1 MVNCFQKG
9 PLRLFYTVYTT
20 PPKTLKP
27 ETAPDVNRIVIQEM
41 VNDII
46 DKTKDAKTAT
56 TSSTCSSEAKAHET
70 IINED
75 SVAIGLDKVSINLES
90 KPEKGIQNISVNT
103 NTAEQTK
110 ADSDT
115 AQAVDKAK
123 ECILQK
129 ESDKE
134 KEEIKATSHNK
145 SLNDTDINENT
156 SLSEKVIESTSD
168 DSGNFSLNDS
178 FENSVSDI
186 SKSESDDIANTQTS
200 KDIGKDKKDIDE
212 SKGTPCKD
220 KTDENM
226 NSDGHDVHD
235 EVFHETKHS
244 ALKSKSDLEETL
256 VGDCD
261 VKTISKEN
269 INNPKNRERLIEECD
284 KIEADKSDESPSV
297 SETIECSTSTSDL
310 DTLKAPVSSSV
321 HSVPRIYGKD
331 DLVSEPIVS
340 STQNTQGCQ
349 TDDGESE
356 SPKSMEVSEKE
367 DAITT
372 SNYDCNRLRIDVS
385 CETENFEVD
394 RQLSRESVSVSTDTE
409 ELKNDISQ
417 KRKSVDSATSTDI
430 PYKSARRGS
439 VDSGTFTEIQEKVI
453 KPLSPRKLSPHRA
466 GKEAQPLSPTKIT
479 LKLTS
484 PPVPVKRPNHSPSR
498 SDPTSSTFLSQFESF
513 VNNELPDTSQD
524 YEPPYT
530 TSPRSSTG
538 TSVTSMKTQEK
549 VKAKEMYIS
558 KAVGMKP
565 DSSEK
570 KSVPEVTVKRPRG
583 RPPKNKTTETN
594 LVTKHKT
601 HKSRS
606 SSPKYQ
612 KYERQKSESFALAGK
627 SEGKLL
633 ASDCSEPKRRKHNSE
648 KSETPSDG
656 QQEERKIPKHF
667 VLFSNGK
674 YTLATENNISKFK
687 QSSPLSPTRT
697 VWDTVL
703 SSYGDKE
710 KHKYSKSA
718 KSNNTALTKKNE
730 HKVERS
736 VEKTHK
742 STILPSQESTQPKLK
757 PLRIVISEP
766 LPILSQSFNQG
777 AQSEESKTKMSSGP
791 IRDYNVSNMAKTVTV
806 SKTKTDSNTDI
817 KKDNYLSK
825 YMVSD
830 AKSVNTTNASKSVSS
845 AAATKSGS
853 SSTTSS
859 KTTTDTHKFAMSS
872 KSSRSVTATK
882 VSKTMMAINVSK
894 PVTATSVSKTLA
906 TTSSIPPITV
916 PSLNYNQSKDLPS
929 PGDSKPIK
937 TPEYRHQSPF
947 FASLSGAKL
956 TSPHRPSAHLNI
968 PNLNSHFAGTHYLYA
983 QNNYR
988 YTNDRLGC
996 PPYRSLPGLGSAEA
1010 KAVGMGMSAVTAN
1023 THRDIA
1029 TSHSAMMSPFI
1040 SPLSIPSMLPMPAT
1054 QALPFTN
1061 SNLIASTKGHSPDST
1076 RSHIPARPDIHHA
1089 FNIPMSNMSN
1099 IKPVPKQTSVARKTK
1114 EKSIDNVISAITEMR
1129 AKKEVSLNEQLT
1141 GMDLSTKNRN
1151 SPMLSDRNDVG
1162 SDTRCKD
1169 SDKSSEKDKFVT
1181 SESSDK
1187 IKDKY
1192 AFTDEDEIPSK
1203 RPSLHV
1209 K

>member
-1 MVNCFQKG
+1 M
-9 PLRLFYTVYTT
+9 FYTVYTT
-20 PPKTLKP
+20 PPKALKP
-27 ETAPDVNRIVIQEM
+27 ETNQDVNRIVIQEM

-46 DKTKDAKTAT
+46 DKTKDAKTAAP
-56 TSSTCSSEAKAHET
+56 SSTCNSEAKVDES
-70 IINED
+70 ILKKN
-75 SVAIGLDKVSINLES
+75 SVAIGLEEISVSLDAKPDKD
-90 KPEKGIQNISVNT
+90 KQNISLDANSNSKIV
-103 NTAEQTK
+103 
-110 ADSDT
+110 
-115 AQAVDKAK
+115 
-123 ECILQK
+123 
-129 ESDKE
+129 DKE
-134 KEEIKATSHNK
+134 KQCIIQKETESEEIKAINASSQNE
-145 SLNDTDINENT
+145 SLNDTDIHENT

-186 SKSESDDIANTQTS
+186 SKSESDDTTSTHTSKDVVKVRKDGES
-200 KDIGKDKKDIDE
+200 KDIG
-212 SKGTPCKD
+212 CKE

-226 NSDGHDVHD
+226 NTEELDVHD
-235 EVFHETKHS
+235 EVFHETKLR
-244 ALKSKSDLEETL
+244 AVKSKCDIEETL
-256 VGDCD
+256 VGGSEDKNSNSSNVNLD
-261 VKTISKEN
+261 
-269 INNPKNRERLIEECD
+269 NPIVGERLIEECD
-284 KIEADKSDESPSV
+284 KKKADKTDEHNSV

-310 DTLKAPVSSSV
+310 DTSKAPVSSSV
-321 HSVPRIYGKD
+321 HSRPRLYGKD

-356 SPKSMEVSEKE
+356 TPKPMDTSEKE
-367 DAITT
+367 DTITT
-372 SNYDCNRLRIDVS
+372 SSSDCNRLRIDVS
-385 CETENFEVD
+385 CETENLEVD
-394 RQLSRESVSVSTDTE
+394 RQMSRESVSVSTDTE
-409 ELKNDISQ
+409 ELTKDISQ

-439 VDSGTFTEIQEKVI
+439 VDSGTYAENQDKAI

-466 GKEAQPLSPTKIT
+466 GKEVQPLSPTKIT
-479 LKLTS
+479 LKLAS
-484 PPVPVKRPNHSPSR
+484 PPIAVKRPNQSPSR

-530 TSPRSSTG
+530 TSPRPATG
-538 TSVTSMKTQEK
+538 NSATSMKALEK
-549 VKAKEMYIS
+549 LKVS
-558 KAVGMKP
+558 KTVGMKP

-570 KSVPEVTVKRPRG
+570 KPVPEVTSKRPRG
-583 RPPKNKTTETN
+583 RPPKNKTSDTN

-606 SSPKYQ
+606 SSPKYL
-612 KYERQKSESFALAGK
+612 KYERQKSESFALGGK
-627 SEGKLL
+627 SEGKVL

-648 KSETPSDG
+648 KSETHSAT

-687 QSSPLSPTRT
+687 QSSPVSPTRT

-718 KSNNTALTKKNE
+718 KSNSAACTKTNE
-730 HKVERS
+730 QKADRS

-742 STILPSQESTQPKLK
+742 NTIVPSQETIQPKLK

-766 LPILSQSFNQG
+766 LPILSKSFNQG
-777 AQSEESKTKMSSGP
+777 MLQDESKKKASSGSMH
-791 IRDYNVSNMAKTVTV
+791 DYKVSNRTNSDNVSYTQANSNINIKTDSIVSNTRVTDSKSANTTKDSKSVSSTTV
-806 SKTKTDSNTDI
+806 SKSLSTSSKTGATTKTQ
-817 KKDNYLSK
+817 KLSPAGN
-825 YMVSD
+825 SS
-830 AKSVNTTNASKSVSS
+830 KSVNTT
-845 AAATKSGS
+845 
-853 SSTTSS
+853 
-859 KTTTDTHKFAMSS
+859 H
-872 KSSRSVTATK
+872 
-882 VSKTMMAINVSK
+882 VSK
-894 PVTATSVSKTLA
+894 PATATSVSKATA
-906 TTSSIPPITV
+906 TTSTIPPITV
-916 PSLNYNQSKDLPS
+916 PSFNYTQSKDLPS
-929 PGDSKPIK
+929 PGDNKPIK
-937 TPEYRHQSPF
+937 APEYRHQSPF

-1010 KAVGMGMSAVTAN
+1010 KAVGMGMGSAAAN
-1023 THRDIA
+1023 VHRDIS

-1040 SPLSIPSMLPMPAT
+1040 SPLAIPSMLHMPAT

-1061 SNLIASTKGHSPDST
+1061 SSLIASTKGHSPDST

-1089 FNIPMSNMSN
+1089 FNIPMTNMSN
-1099 IKPVPKQTSVARKTK
+1099 IKSVPKQVSTSNKKK

-1151 SPMLSDRNDVG
+1151 SPMSTDKNDACSDIR
-1162 SDTRCKD
+1162 SSKD
-1169 SDKSSEKDKFVT
+1169 SDKASEKDKVVI
-1181 SESSDK
+1181 SESRDK

-1192 AFTDEDEIPSK
+1192 AFTDEDEVPSK